1 MVLAD
6 KILKMQQSRDQQLSM
21 KRSLLDTQV
30 RENDEAN
37 FDLSYLFGDGMNA
50 GIIAFFQAYYQELYL
65 LDGEDTLYPSQRIAV
80 ASQKVLW
87 VNKMT
92 ACGAVAGDNPSN
104 PAEAWYPTTNGV
116 GALVMNLASPWFTD
130 SSPTGIG
137 SGGIAAIISALTSA
151 IGTPATMGIQRSS
164 ISYGTGLRGARTCDN
179 EPTTNP
185 VPPPAFLYGNGS
197 ADYPDYFNDGAMPSP
212 DSGNVGNFR
221 ANLVSNLASL
231 VSLLQAYSTYLS
243 GTAALLTVIQSG
255 GNPLLGSIPLA
266 DFPLADISNIGSLQ
280 STVGSLVSSIQGFY
294 SYFSQFPASNDL
306 GGYGGYS
313 RSTFNTNLD
322 TNLPAALASVTSF
335 VNARSG
341 AIPALLGTWTPS
353 FTGLRKWRLFW
364 AQQAANKPISPFI
377 SISGISSALATAAQ
391 QIGNE
396 EASLAVLVADPT
408 NYIEPAPV
416 ISAYNNPILDAVT
429 KLPTAPRVT
438 LLWLG
443 GLHANKYEVLRKTLP
458 QDPDAS
464 WSSADHLA
472 WVVVADADT
481 GGIKLSYDD
490 LSVSV
495 GVGYAYSVIA
505 YDSVAAGPSSP
516 LDRMGSLDTS
526 SRATAPY
533 STENQVSCSV
543 ALGVVTVPTD
553 TPVPTVGDLMAIP
566 GHGFYV
572 VTSILSA
579 TSFEVDAPTL
589 NVASGTVG
597 LVRAAVL
604 AS

>member
-6 KILKMQQSRDQQLSM
+6 KILKMQQNRDQQLSM
-21 KRSLLDTQV
+21 KRSLLATQV
-30 RENDEAN
+30 KETDEAN
-37 FDLSYLFGDGMNA
+37 FDLSYMFGDGTNA
-50 GIIAFFQAYYQELYL
+50 GIIAFFQAYYQELFL
-65 LDGEDTLYPSQRIAV
+65 LNGEDTLYPSQRIAV
-80 ASQKVLW
+80 ASQKTLW

-92 ACGAVAGDNPSN
+92 ACGATEGDNPSD

-116 GALVMNLASPWFTD
+116 GASIMNLASPWFTD
-130 SSPTGIG
+130 NSPTGIG
-137 SGGIAAIISALTSA
+137 SGGIAAAIAAIVSA
-151 IGTPATMGIQRSS
+151 IGTAAASGSNRSS
-164 ISYGTGLRGARTCDN
+164 ISYGTGLHGARTCDN

-185 VPPPAFLYGNGS
+185 MPPPDFLYGNGS
-197 ADYPDYFNDGAMPSP
+197 VDYPDYFNDGAMPSP

-221 ANLVSNLASL
+221 ANLVDGLASL

-255 GNPLLGSIPLA
+255 GNPLLASIPLA
-266 DFPLADISNIGSLQ
+266 DFPLADISNIGALQ
-280 STVGSLVSSIQGFY
+280 SAVSSLISSIQGFY
-294 SYFSQFPASNDL
+294 NYFSQFPASNDL
-306 GGYGGYS
+306 SSYEGYNQ
-313 RSTFNTNLD
+313 STFNTKL
-322 TNLPAALASVTSF
+322 TTTLPAALSDVTSF
-335 VNARSG
+335 VNTRAG
-341 AIPALLGTWTPS
+341 AIPALLGAWTPS

-377 SISGISSALATAAQ
+377 STSGISLALSTAAQ

-396 EASLAVLVADPT
+396 EASLAVLVGDPT

-416 ISAYNNPILDAVT
+416 ISAYNNPPLDAVT

-472 WVVVADADT
+472 WVVTADADT

-490 LSVSV
+490 LDVSV
-495 GVGYAYSVIA
+495 DIGYAYSVIA
-505 YDSVAAGPSSP
+505 YDSVTAGPSSP
-516 LDRMGSLDTS
+516 IDRMGSIDS
-526 SRATAPY
+526 SSQPTVPYAT
-533 STENQVSCSV
+533 TGQVSCSV
-543 ALGVVTVPTD
+543 ALGVVTVPAD
-553 TPVPTVGDLMAIP
+553 TSVPTVGDLMAIP

-579 TSFEVDAPTL
+579 TSFVIDAPTL
-589 NVASGTVG
+589 NVASGTIG
-597 LVRAAVL
+597 PVRAAVF